1 MSSKYL
7 DTADQQI
14 SVIVRSRK
22 GRLFEG
28 AVRAVTSY
36 NDAGEFD
43 VLPLHENFISLIKR
57 HLKIFPKTGEAI
69 NIPLQIGVLK
79 VNSGKVDVYIGIAD

>member
-1 MSSKYL
+1 MSIKYL
-7 DTADQQI
+7 EKTDQKLFA
-14 SVIVRSRK
+14 VVRSRK

-28 AVRAVTSY
+28 EVRAITSY
-36 NDAGEFD
+36 NDAGAFD

-57 HLKIFPKTGEAI
+57 YLKIFPKIGEEI

-79 VNSGKVDVYIGIAD
+79 VRSGKADIYIGIVD

>member
-1 MSSKYL
+1 MSITYSRK
-7 DTADQQI
+7 TDQKLF
-14 SVIVRSRK
+14 VVVRSRK

-28 AVRAVTSY
+28 EVRAITSY

-43 VLPLHENFISLIKR
+43 ILPLHENFISIIKKY
-57 HLKIFPKTGEAI
+57 LKIFPETGNEI

-79 VNSGKVDVYIGIAD
+79 VKSGKADIYVGIVD